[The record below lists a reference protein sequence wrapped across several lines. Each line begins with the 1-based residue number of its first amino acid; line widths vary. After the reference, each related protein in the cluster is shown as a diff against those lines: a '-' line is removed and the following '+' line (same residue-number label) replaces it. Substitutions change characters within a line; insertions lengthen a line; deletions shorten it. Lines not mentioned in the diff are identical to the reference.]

1 LNRNFAFVSRISRD
15 RNDRRDLLRIHNFS
29 DVYVRFGVQKHYK
42 WLEFVT
48 VGALFAAFVAAT
60 HYVVLPNAA
69 LRHFLCY
76 NS

>member
-1 LNRNFAFVSRISRD
+1 MNRYFAFMFRISRD
-15 RNDRRDLLRIHNFS
+15 RNDMRDLPRIHNIS
-29 DVYVRFGVQKHYK
+29 DVYVRRGVQKHHR
-42 WLEFVT
+42 WMEFVT
-48 VGALFAAFVAAT
+48 VGALFAASVAAT